1 MYVCMYSTGILTIY
15 MVLGTN
21 DDVVQQIDQELN
33 MDTLLIQ
40 LAPMMNQFKL
50 LGQVVCISS
59 DLLDQIESSAANPH
73 DGLVEVCNAWLR
85 KCEDSDATLTYHTSF
100 LKNGKAQYMH

>member
-40 LAPMMNQFKL
+40 LTPMMNQFKL
-50 LGQVVCISS
+50 LGQVVGISS
-59 DLLDQIESSAANPH
+59 DLLDKIESYI
-73 DGLVEVCNAWLR
+73 V
-85 KCEDSDATLTYHTSF
+85 
-100 LKNGKAQYMH
+100 